1 MSDEGG
7 QQGPATPFAPFCRRG
22 RPAIPQSQALKARQV
37 RCDVRARCRR
47 SAAPVQLL
55 WCAQARCCARE
66 LAATCHSAAVPTA
79 ACSSRISA
87 RLLRHMD
94 AKVKICPQ
102 EKSSSNRRPRGG
114 GRKAWRQP
122 QELEESERHGEMAGA
137 SHIAGE
143 DRSAGPRR
151 FPTGGGFEA
160 PSRETLVWRRTGS
173 SHCRR
178 VRSRPTARALRPD
191 HADGSHAEGNGSRAQ
206 LGRPP
211 SLKRSTPIVRILF
224 WIERCAAS
232 LGITLLPPHAVHR
245 PRRGALTV
253 RHP

>member
-1 MSDEGG
+1 MKEVSKDPPVPLRPVLPTRQASDPTEPSAEG
-7 QQGPATPFAPFCRRG
+7 APSPLRRAG
-22 RPAIPQSQALKARQV
+22 AMPTLRGSCAASLLRASEMLCA
-37 RCDVRARCRR
+37 RARCHVPVSRNANGLVLVAHQCASFDTWMRMRR
-47 SAAPVQLL
+47 Y
-55 WCAQARCCARE
+55 
-66 LAATCHSAAVPTA
+66 VPE
-79 ACSSRISA
+79 
-87 RLLRHMD
+87 
-94 AKVKICPQ
+94 

-114 GRKAWRQP
+114 GRNAWRPP

-137 SHIAGE
+137 SHVAGD

-160 PSRETLVWRRTGS
+160 PSRATLVWRRTGS

-178 VRSRPTARALRPD
+178 VRSRPTARALGPD

-211 SLKRSTPIVRILF
+211 SRTRSTPIVRILLR
-224 WIERCAAS
+224 IERCAAS